1 MAFDLKSIV
10 PANQEWK
17 PQKVLITGSQGLGK
31 TTFASTFEKAILAR
45 TEDGAGAIDCPTF
58 PDLIEDFSSMEGII
72 NALHNE
78 HQFKTLVVDSLDWME
93 PIVWSKQMSATPYS
107 EKGLEIKSI
116 EDYGFGKGY
125 NLCMDWWRYLMGGFD
140 SLRLNKG
147 MTVVLI
153 AHVEIKR
160 YDSPETEPYDRYQI
174 KIHKK
179 ASALWQEWADIVLFC
194 KYKTDVDKSDVG
206 FNKKVVRGV
215 GSGERAIYTEERPAF
230 LAKNRW
236 GLPPEIYIGQDKT
249 WGAFHQALNTATN
262 GRYELPKTTTG
273 QPKKETKKDA

>member
-1 MAFDLKSIV
+1 MTFDLNSVV
-10 PANQEWK
+10 PANKSWK
-17 PQKVLITGSQGLGK
+17 PQKILITGSQGLGK
-31 TTFASTFEKAILAR
+31 TTFASTYEKAILAR

-58 PDLIEDFSSMEGII
+58 PDLIEDFSGMEGVI
-72 NALHNE
+72 NALHGE
-78 HQFKTLVVDSLDWME
+78 HDFKTLVVDSLDWME
-93 PIVWSKQMSATPYS
+93 PIIWKKQISTTPYS
-107 EKGLEIKSI
+107 DKGQEIKTI
-116 EDYGFGKGY
+116 EDYGYGKGF
-125 NLCMDWWRYLMGGFD
+125 NLCIDWWRYIMGGFD

-147 MTVVLI
+147 MTIVLI
-153 AHVEIKR
+153 AHVETKR

-179 ASALWQEWADIVLFC
+179 AGALWQEWADIVLFC

-236 GLPPEIYIGQDKT
+236 GLPPEIYVGQDKT
-249 WGAFHQALNTATN
+249 WGAFHAALNAATEN
-262 GRYELPKTTTG
+262 KYALPTTNI
-273 QPKKETKKDA
+273 KKETKKNA